1 MTRFGGYSSSNNLG
15 LGLSRVSV
23 ASLNPLDRL
32 LRKEQAKVQQNKTVD
47 QLDTQELEA
56 ILIKRKREEAARKL
70 EAEMMR
76 KQRVVASG
84 SLGFMDEA
92 GSSNIGL
99 NTNTQHISMVR
110 MMRQLQKQQE
120 MLTENWKKMEEQRRF
135 NDLQTSINQLSQMI
149 SLKDGGHMMTDP
161 GHHQENKGS
170 VRARVGPKNH
180 PNKDSSSLKSRLSM
194 SRKEMFDGDDERDN
208 KRKKYT
214 NRKLP
219 DDLVLTHLTEAG
231 PKPAPARITWS
242 DEEDL
247 EDGNWKRAKRGRRFG
262 DDLEEEGQLNIY
274 N

>member
-1 MTRFGGYSSSNNLG
+1 MTRFGGFSSSNLG

-76 KQRVVASG
+76 KQREEALG
-84 SLGFMDEA
+84 SLGFTDEA

-194 SRKEMFDGDDERDN
+194 SRKEMFDGDDEPDN
-208 KRKKYT
+208 NEPGQESKDLYLLYQ
-214 NRKLP
+214 NRYVK
-219 DDLVLTHLTEAG
+219 
-231 PKPAPARITWS
+231 I
-242 DEEDL
+242 
-247 EDGNWKRAKRGRRFG
+247 
-262 DDLEEEGQLNIY
+262 
-274 N
+274 